1 MQHSLDNIASGIQRI
16 STQLSRMDD
25 DHPRMPFFLSA
36 LAAAHDMRY
45 NLIGEKDDIN
55 KAIEWGFTSLLLTPD
70 DSPSLPDLLVNLG
83 RCHAKRFEQF
93 AGSLEDIAQSIEY
106 TLAAVSLTSEVNP
119 KLPALL
125 ADLGECYKKRF
136 RRTGDPKDLN
146 KSIEHESRGLALAPE
161 GYPYL
166 LLQLVKLG
174 ESYTDRYDHTGEMDD
189 LKKAIQY
196 GSRALSMTPPG
207 HPDLSR
213 QLDHLG
219 LSHRKQFE
227 RLGEPNDLEKAIEY
241 GSRALRLTPD
251 GDRTLSRRL
260 ANLGVSYSVR
270 YRRFGELIDLEKA
283 IEHESRAL
291 ALNPSSPGRLTNLG
305 AFYYYRFQRLGNVDD
320 LEKSIE
326 YGSRALELT
335 LNDHPELPSRLAN
348 LGLSYNHRHQ
358 RLGNLND
365 LEKAI
370 EYGTRAVAL
379 TPDSLPHLTT
389 HLTSLGISHS
399 SRYNYLGEM
408 KDLEK
413 SIEYE
418 SRALALTPD
427 DHPELANQLSNLAQS
442 YSARFKRLKKLE
454 DHKKA
459 FEYGSRAL
467 ALTLQDDP
475 SLASRLSNIGLL
487 YRDQFQLLGQQEDI
501 DKSIAYQVRALALT
515 PEGQQDLPS
524 RLASLGL
531 SHVLRFL
538 SLRER
543 DDIEK
548 SIQYASRAVALNP
561 DGDPK
566 LSIQSFGLAGSYV
579 LRYHSTGDASHLEE
593 ALKYYRLAIH
603 SPGGTPRE
611 KFTYAFMWAKLSS
624 EYNSFDP
631 IEAYQTTMDLLPQF
645 IWLGAT
651 NNQRY
656 SDLSSAAALAVH
668 AASAAIA
675 SSKHALALEWL
686 EHARCVVWNQSL
698 MLRSP
703 LEELHSAHP
712 DLASRLRKVSYQLH
726 SAASESQ
733 EFRALSTGTMT
744 QEQIAQEHRRLASEY
759 NDLVAQARMLPG
771 FGDLLRPVKS
781 KNLIRAARNG
791 PVAVINC
798 DDDRCDA
805 LMILPEHETIH
816 HIALPNFNANKARH
830 ARSELVE
837 SLRDKGIRERGF
849 RRLEEP
855 GKRANFGNVLAIL
868 WNDVVK
874 PILDWLGYTCN
885 HAGEMPHI
893 TWCPTG
899 ALSFLP
905 LHAAGDYNQ
914 PQSKTFDYVISSYA
928 PTLTSLLSLTSSSL
942 GPGSRVLGVG
952 LQFTPGHNP
961 LLGTAGEL
969 SSVRTHIES
978 MANYTQLVDSQAT
991 TMAVL
996 DAMDKHDWIHIAC
1009 HAHQNIVD
1017 PTKSGFYMHDGTLDL
1032 ASINRRLFKNKGL
1045 AFLSACQTATGDE
1058 RLPDEAI
1065 HLASGMLMAGYSSVI
1080 ATMWSVF
1087 DDDAPLVADR
1097 VYAQLMKTG
1106 KVGNGEAGRS
1116 LHNAVAELRN
1126 KVGEKKFERWVPY
1139 IHVGS

>member
-1 MQHSLDNIASGIQRI
+1 
-16 STQLSRMDD
+16 MDD

-70 DSPSLPDLLVNLG
+70 DSPSLPDLL
-83 RCHAKRFEQF
+83 
-93 AGSLEDIAQSIEY
+93 DIAQSIEY

-174 ESYTDRYDHTGEMDD
+174 ESYTD
-189 LKKAIQY
+189 
-196 GSRALSMTPPG
+196 
-207 HPDLSR
+207 
-213 QLDHLG
+213 
-219 LSHRKQFE
+219 RKQFE

-379 TPDSLPHLTT
+379 TPDS
-389 HLTSLGISHS
+389 
-399 SRYNYLGEM
+399 EM

-548 SIQYASRAVALNP
+548 SIHRL
-561 DGDPK
+561 
-566 LSIQSFGLAGSYV
+566 
-579 LRYHSTGDASHLEE
+579 LRSSYHSTGDASHLEE

-603 SPGGTPRE
+603 SPGGTRAK

-942 GPGSRVLGVG
+942 VPVLEFLGSAYSLPPAIIHCWNRWRAVI
-952 LQFTPGHNP
+952 
-961 LLGTAGEL
+961 
-969 SSVRTHIES
+969 SSNSYREH
-978 MANYTQLVDSQAT
+978 
-991 TMAVL
+991 
-996 DAMDKHDWIHIAC
+996 
-1009 HAHQNIVD
+1009 
-1017 PTKSGFYMHDGTLDL
+1017 G
-1032 ASINRRLFKNKGL
+1032 
-1045 AFLSACQTATGDE
+1045 
-1058 RLPDEAI
+1058 
-1065 HLASGMLMAGYSSVI
+1065 
-1080 ATMWSVF
+1080 
-1087 DDDAPLVADR
+1087 
-1097 VYAQLMKTG
+1097 
-1106 KVGNGEAGRS
+1106 
-1116 LHNAVAELRN
+1116 
-1126 KVGEKKFERWVPY
+1126 
-1139 IHVGS
+1139 